1 MRHLLFAT
9 ALAVLAVPAAAQEPP
24 ARGQHR
30 EGMGQGMGQG
40 MMGGGILRSVLTF
53 APDALL
59 KHAEHLNLTSDQVS
73 QLTALKEESQKVVQQ
88 AHEPAR
94 AAHMSLNQALKETP
108 DDTTAIRGY
117 FKAHQ
122 EAESNMQWLRAS
134 AAFRARALLT
144 ADQRKMIESMASE
157 PGKHGH

>member
-1 MRHLLFAT
+1 MRQLLFAT
-9 ALAVLAVPAAAQEPP
+9 TLAVLAVPAAAQEPP

-40 MMGGGILRSVLTF
+40 MMGGGILRPVLTF

-59 KHAEHLNLTSDQVS
+59 KHAEHLKLTSDQVS
-73 QLTALKEESQKVVQQ
+73 QLTALKEESEKAVQQ

-117 FKAHQ
+117 FRAHQ

-144 ADQRKMIESMASE
+144 ADQRKMIESMGAE
-157 PGKHGH
+157 PGKHNH

>member
-1 MRHLLFAT
+1 MRQLLFAT
-9 ALAVLAVPAAAQEPP
+9 ALAVLAVPVAAQEPP

-40 MMGGGILRSVLTF
+40 MMGGGILRSVLNF

-73 QLTALKEESQKVVQQ
+73 QLTALKEESQKAVQQ

-94 AAHMSLNQALKETP
+94 AAHMSLNQALKDTP

-117 FKAHQ
+117 FRAHQ

-144 ADQRKMIESMASE
+144 AEQRKMIESMEKS
-157 PGKHGH
+157 H

>member
-1 MRHLLFAT
+1 MRQLLFAT

-40 MMGGGILRSVLTF
+40 MMGGGILRSVLNF

-59 KHAEHLNLTSDQVS
+59 KHAEHLKLTSDQVS
-73 QLTALKEESQKVVQQ
+73 QLTALKEESQKAVQQ

-117 FKAHQ
+117 FRAHQ

-144 ADQRKMIESMASE
+144 AEQRKMIESMEKS
-157 PGKHGH
+157 H